1 MSVFVYLSFP
11 PKYKASKEGT
21 VMGVAVSKIS
31 MLTHCQALSQAC
43 GYCEGQSSAPYV
55 TLAFF
60 VGSSAFKTEH

>member
-1 MSVFVYLSFP
+1 
-11 PKYKASKEGT
+11 
-21 VMGVAVSKIS
+21 MGVAVSKIS